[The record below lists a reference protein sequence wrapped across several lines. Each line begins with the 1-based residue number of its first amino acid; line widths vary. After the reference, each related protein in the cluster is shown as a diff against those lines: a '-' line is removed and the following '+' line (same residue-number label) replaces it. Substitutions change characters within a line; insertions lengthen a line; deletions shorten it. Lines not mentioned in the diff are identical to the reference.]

1 MNTSRSGP
9 SNMRPYIIQG
19 VQMAGLFVAA
29 FLCLLPSIRN
39 ALNIYDEGLIVLGAE
54 RILSG
59 QIPYRDFWT
68 MYGPGQIFTL
78 AGLFKLF
85 GVSLITERIYDLII
99 RSSLAL
105 ALYLL
110 AARLSTREFGILTWL
125 MAVVWLTY
133 FGFFG
138 YPIFTALLFVTLSIL
153 ALVQSL
159 AGPTNRRWLL
169 SGGLLIGVAAL
180 FRHDLAAYAILAQF
194 IILVAAAYMRTGA
207 TPHSLITRVRDALR
221 AQSAYLAGLAIALIP
236 AGIFLLATV
245 PLVELLQQLVV
256 FPLTVFPKY
265 RVLPYP
271 TFELTLESLPFY
283 APFLVY
289 ALTLVVI
296 VVCARAAGT
305 GEADGEGHQRDIR
318 ARLWGI
324 GLVAL
329 FGLIAFNQ
337 ARVRADLIH
346 IPQFF
351 LPAVV
356 LLPVLM
362 RKVPGVS
369 DDLFAATGL
378 VAFLLIATLI
388 VKPVESFVNMMNG
401 ALVTPPGIAHD
412 IARAAGVQMS
422 EEQAAA
428 VRYVQFVV
436 PAGQPIFSGVSRHD
450 RIFVNDPMLYFL
462 ADRPSATRYHEL
474 HPGLATTAPV
484 QQEIVTELEQRNVQ
498 CIVIA
503 TQFDRANEP
512 NASAVSSGVTLLDDY
527 IAEHFSLAQQV
538 GGYRILIRR

>member
-1 MNTSRSGP
+1 
-9 SNMRPYIIQG
+9 
-19 VQMAGLFVAA
+19 MAGLFVAA

-54 RILSG
+54 RVLNG

-68 MYGPGQIFTL
+68 MYGPGQIYIL

-85 GVSLITERIYDLII
+85 GVSLITERIYDLIV
-99 RSSLAL
+99 RSLLAL

-125 MAVVWLTY
+125 MAVVWLAY

-153 ALVQSL
+153 ALIQSF
-159 AGPTNRRWLL
+159 ADQTNRRWLL
-169 SGGLLIGVAAL
+169 GGGMLIGAATL

-194 IILVAAAYMRTGA
+194 TILVAAAYVRAGA
-207 TPHSLITRVRDALR
+207 THHSLMARARNALHT
-221 AQSAYLAGLAIALIP
+221 QSAYIAGLAIVLIP
-236 AGIFLLATV
+236 AGTFLLATV
-245 PLVELLQQLVV
+245 PLVELLQQLVI

-296 VVCARAAGT
+296 VVCARAANARVTNARVANAQTAGT
-305 GEADGEGHQRDIR
+305 GEADGEGHQHAIR

-362 RKVPGVS
+362 RKIPGAS

-378 VAFLLIATLI
+378 AAFLLIATLI

-401 ALVTPPGIAHD
+401 VLATPQGITHG

-436 PAGQPIFSGVSRHD
+436 PAGQPIFSGISRHD
-450 RIFVNDPMLYFL
+450 RIFVNDPMFYFL
-462 ADRPSATRYHEL
+462 ADRPSTTRYHEL

-498 CIVIA
+498 CVVIA